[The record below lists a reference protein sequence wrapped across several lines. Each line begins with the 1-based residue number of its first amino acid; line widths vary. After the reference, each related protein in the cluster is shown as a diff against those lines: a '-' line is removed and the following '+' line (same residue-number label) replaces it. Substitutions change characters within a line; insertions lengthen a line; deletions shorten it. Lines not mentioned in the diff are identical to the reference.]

1 MNSKSVKGC
10 TIMTRNQM
18 SYSFPK
24 GLCITTGVFLLTLS
38 IICGGVVGSGPP
50 AGIVPKDGFVPDQRT
65 AVKIAEAVIEPI
77 FGLQSLTNERP
88 LVAKLKGGEWF
99 VNGTA
104 PTNID
109 WRGGVVEVHINKTN
123 GCITFLTHWK

>member
-1 MNSKSVKGC
+1 
-10 TIMTRNQM
+10 MTYRI
-18 SYSFPK
+18 SK
-24 GLCITTGVFLLTLS
+24 GLRRTHGVLLLALS
-38 IICGGVVGSGPP
+38 LISASVVASGPT

-65 AVKIAEAVIEPI
+65 AVKIAEAVIEPV
-77 FGLQSLTNERP
+77 FGLHCLTNERP

-99 VNGTA
+99 VSGTA
-104 PTNID
+104 PTNIT